1 MKAREDAARLYTPAG
16 PLPGKD
22 ICREKFP
29 NFRGFLAGQPGM
41 FLAGCEGRRF
51 LLALGGGLTIGNW
64 GKSIAI
70 GLSDFLRN
78 AFDHLPRISGARLYI
93 PIIRND
99 AVQ

>member
-1 MKAREDAARLYTPAG
+1 MFFGGVRREAVSARA
-16 PLPGKD
+16 
-22 ICREKFP
+22 
-29 NFRGFLAGQPGM
+29 
-41 FLAGCEGRRF
+41 
-51 LLALGGGLTIGNW
+51 GGGLTIGNW

>member
-1 MKAREDAARLYTPAG
+1 MRLVFIPR
-16 PLPGKD
+16 PGRY
-22 ICREKFP
+22 REKTFAGK
-29 NFRGFLAGQPGM
+29 NSRISAVFSRGSQAC

-93 PIIRND
+93 PIIRDD